1 MGRRASGTEREIQR
15 ELEAR
20 IESAGFEVVDV
31 EWAGPAARPIVRV
44 RLDLPDSSPG
54 RGVTVDDC
62 ASVSRTLE
70 EWLDVHPDI
79 PERYVLEVSS
89 PGVER
94 PLVRRKDWVRFAGQ
108 KVAVRGDA
116 LLAGRSTRLE
126 GELLG
131 VEGGADGEEEC
142 YRIRLRLGDGEEIEL
157 DREEIAGGNLL
168 FEWE

>member
-31 EWAGPAARPIVRV
+31 EWAGPTTRRIVRV

-62 ASVSRTLE
+62 ATVSRALE

-94 PLVRRKDWVRFAGQ
+94 PLVRRRDWVRFAGQ

-131 VEGGADGEEEC
+131 VEGGSDGEEER